1 MKKPVIIAH
10 RGASAYAPENTMAA
24 FKKALEM
31 KAGGIETDVHLTK
44 DGYPVVVHDEK
55 LGRTSNGTGFIKD
68 KTLEELKELDFG
80 SWFSE
85 EFKNQSIPTLNEVMD
100 LISTENILFNIE
112 LKSGAVL
119 YQDIERIV
127 VEMVR
132 KYKMEERVIISSFN
146 HYSLLEVKKI
156 APEIKIGLLYSAG
169 LVSPWEYAKRLGA
182 EAIHPL
188 YISIPP
194 EAIKACN
201 ENGVLVNSYTINFP
215 EHIKFAA
222 LAGVDGII
230 TNVPDVAIKVIDE
243 LA

>member
-31 KAGGIETDVHLTK
+31 KAGGIEIDVHLTK

-55 LGRTSNGTGFIKD
+55 LGRTSNGTGLIKD

-85 EFKNQSIPTLNEVMD
+85 EFKNQSIPTLDEVME

-119 YQDIERIV
+119 YHDIERIV
-127 VEMVR
+127 VDMV
-132 KYKMEERVIISSFN
+132 KEYEMEERVIISSFN

-156 APEIKIGLLYSAG
+156 APEIKIGFLYSATRKG
-169 LVSPWEYAKRLGA
+169 SRYVKSMNPVSLFLFRSPEKRSLINSG
-182 EAIHPL
+182 INSNSI
-188 YISIPP
+188 ISYFSSK
-194 EAIKACN
+194 ESMK
-201 ENGVLVNSYTINFP
+201 
-215 EHIKFAA
+215 
-222 LAGVDGII
+222 
-230 TNVPDVAIKVIDE
+230 
-243 LA
+243 